1 MDNEFECMCKRLE
14 KCKNGCVANKYICAE
29 RAVKDYMGD
38 DKKKLLQLKAQATAG
53 DYYSYS
59 AFVLA
64 MAAVVVSCVDN
75 VLDIVPEM
83 GNLWV
88 VLIKIVMLILPALLY
103 IFKLMKYTE
112 VLKWR
117 QYILTA
123 ISELEKT

>member
-1 MDNEFECMCKRLE
+1 MDNEFECMCKCLE

-88 VLIKIVMLILPALLY
+88 VQIKIVMLILPALLY